1 MKRFTLILSLMVAM
15 VTTAMAQLEV
25 DKVYQLKSGR
35 DANKVMFN
43 KQDKPG
49 TAAISNSDY
58 SQYFVIEKGT
68 VDGTYAVRDL
78 NYNKYLKPNKATSG
92 KWTNSEDK
100 TTDTD
105 LYISVE
111 NKETGAVSIR
121 YSEPSVAGTH
131 NGAHHEGWEGHIVSW
146 EATADASRWTPVE
159 IGTIDELNAKIGQ
172 EKTTYNSAKSNA
184 AAILASANYSLGS
197 TTKIELQVKDP
208 NAAGYVWANTYA
220 PGDEGVIDYLIDGDN
235 NTFFHTNWNS
245 YATDGTK
252 DYLEVDLGEGNSVTN
267 LVFDYVTRHNGSTD
281 FPTSVTILGS
291 NDKSEYEEVGTISF
305 GLPVG
310 NTKSYTSPAFGNGK
324 SYRYIR
330 FRVNSTSRGNASI
343 PYFHLAEFNLYK
355 AEVQIAEGYE
365 KYVSEV
371 AVVDAANK
379 LAEPTT
385 PNEVSYAG
393 SALQNSVT
401 AYNDANREVVLV
413 YNLYYGER
421 LIETQSVVGLR
432 GDAFPE
438 AILNPKWGYVK
449 ATTPDGVVETA
460 GEQKITLTV
469 EGCPFEFADSYNNI
483 TKWYYMNVRDDGP
496 TYAYYD
502 NTIDYIKA
510 TEKSVPAD
518 KKNIYAWAFIGNPFD
533 GYQIV
538 NNAAGESMVLSSP
551 QAPTGTQNAN
561 ELPRMVSKTGAA
573 GNTSWIVI
581 APYHD
586 DVKAENGFY
595 IQHPTATSYAINRQ
609 GYNGANTLCYWTG
622 RDTGSTFQVV
632 ECDMTGLADLKAYI
646 AQVEAA
652 IAAYGQGGTTVGYY
666 TAEST
671 AALVAALAEAK
682 AAAETNTSA
691 AENAA
696 TQVALQNVVAALETI
711 QPTEGAFYY
720 ISSAMP
726 STDGRSGQKMYVNND
741 GAMQFQNAATLA
753 NVFQFVPAGDNTFY
767 LYNVERGTYLNTNK
781 EHNGGQATA
790 VAKTGTV
797 EVAIA
802 NMGRANV
809 VSIIPNG
816 GAMLHAQASG
826 SQVVAWNNTDNAGA
840 SAWIISEVTD
850 IAELSHEITVGE
862 AGYATL
868 CLGYNAAIPALAGEE
883 CGVYTAAVVDGYAA
897 MTKVEGVLPANTAVI
912 VKATAGTY
920 NFNYATGEVSAI
932 ENNELE
938 GTTINANITEDAYVL
953 GYINVAEEGEEERK
967 EVGLYTATKNK
978 LDNTAWLNNAFKAYL
993 PKTAGMNAA
1002 SYSFR
1007 FGEGTTGVE
1016 NVVVENEVKAI
1027 YDLTGRRVENISAP
1041 GIYIVNG
1048 VKKLVR

>member
-1 MKRFTLILSLMVAM
+1 MRKFTLILSLLVAF

-25 DKVYQLKSGR
+25 GKVYQLKSGR
-35 DANKVMFN
+35 DAKKVMFN

-49 TAAISNSDY
+49 TAAMSNSDY
-58 SQYFVIEKGT
+58 SQYFVIEEGT
-68 VDGTYAVRDL
+68 VEGTYAVRDL
-78 NYNKYLKPNKATSG
+78 NYNKYLKPNKATSQI
-92 KWTNSEDK
+92 WTNSDAK
-100 TTDTD
+100 TADTD

-111 NKETGAVSIR
+111 NNETGAVSIR
-121 YSEPSVAGTH
+121 FSEPSVAGTH
-131 NGAHHEGWEGHIVSW
+131 NGAHHEGWYGDIVSW

-159 IGTIDELNAKIGQ
+159 IGTIDELNAKIEQ
-172 EKTTYNSAKSNA
+172 EKATYNSAKSNA
-184 AAILASANYSLGS
+184 AAILTSANYNLVS
-197 TTKIELQVKDP
+197 TTKIALQVKDP
-208 NAAGYVWANTYA
+208 NAAGYVWANTNA

-245 YATDGTK
+245 YASDGTK

-355 AEVQIAEGYE
+355 AEVQITEGYE

-379 LAEPTT
+379 LETTT
-385 PNEVSYAG
+385 PNEVAYAG
-393 SALQNSVT
+393 FNLNNSVS

-432 GDAFPE
+432 GEAFPE

-460 GEQKITLTV
+460 GEQNITLTV

-561 ELPRMVSKTGAA
+561 ELPRMVSKTEAA

-581 APYHD
+581 APNHD

-711 QPTEGAFYY
+711 QPEEGKFYY
-720 ISSAMP
+720 IASAMP
-726 STDGRSGQKMYVNND
+726 STDARGGQKMYVNND
-741 GAMQFQNAATLA
+741 GAMQFQNAETLG
-753 NVFQFVPAGDNTFY
+753 NVFQFVPAGDNAFY
-767 LYNVERGTYLNTNK
+767 LYNVERGTYLNTAK
-781 EHNGGQATA
+781 GHNGGQATA
-790 VAKTGTV
+790 VATTGSV
-797 EVAIA
+797 KVSVA
-802 NMGRANV
+802 NMGRENV

-826 SQVVAWNNTDNAGA
+826 SKVVAWNNTDNAGA
-840 SAWIISEVTD
+840 SAWIIDEVTD
-850 IAELSHEITVGE
+850 ITELTHNVNIGE
-862 AGYATL
+862 AGYSTL
-868 CLGYNAAIPALAGEE
+868 YLGCNVTIPEGVEAYTVTSLENGEANLAAVEGAIPA
-883 CGVYTAAVVDGYAA
+883 
-897 MTKVEGVLPANTAVI
+897 KTAVI
-912 VKATAGTY
+912 LKKAEEATTY
-920 NFNYATGEVSAI
+920 SFNYAESAVAAGENMLLGS
-932 ENNELE
+932 
-938 GTTINANITEDAYVL
+938 TINTYVDGPAYIL
-953 GYINVAEEGEEERK
+953 AMPEGK
-967 EVGLYTATKNK
+967 EVGLYTAAINKNEAGAEGETHFK
-978 LDNTAWLNNAFKAYL
+978 NNAFKAYMPKEVANESAYFGFRL
-993 PKTAGMNAA
+993 P
-1002 SYSFR
+1002 
-1007 FGEGTTGVE
+1007 GTTGIENVTVE
-1016 NVVVENEVKAI
+1016 NGVKAI
-1027 YDLTGRRVENISAP
+1027 FDLTGRRVESVTAP

-1048 VKKLVR
+1048 KKVLVK

>member
-1 MKRFTLILSLMVAM
+1 MKKLISLMLMLLVA
-15 VTTAMAQLEV
+15 VTTFAQLGV
-25 DKVYQLKSGR
+25 GKVYQLKSGR

-49 TAAISNSDY
+49 TAAMSNSDY
-58 SQYFVIEKGT
+58 SQYFVIEEGT

-92 KWTNSEDK
+92 TWTNSDAK
-100 TTDTD
+100 TADTD

-111 NKETGAVSIR
+111 NEETGAVSIR
-121 YSEPSVAGTH
+121 FSEPSVAGTH
-131 NGAHHEGWEGHIVSW
+131 NGAHHEGWYGDIVSW

-159 IGTIDELNAKIGQ
+159 IGTIDELNAKIEQ
-172 EKTTYNSAKSNA
+172 ERTTYIDAKSNA
-184 AAILASANYSLGS
+184 AEILASANYSLVS
-197 TTKIELQVKDP
+197 TTKIALQVKDP
-208 NAAGYVWANTYA
+208 NAAGYVWANTKA

-252 DYLEVDLGEGNSVTN
+252 DYLEVDLGEGNSVKN

-355 AEVQIAEGYE
+355 AEVQIAEGYD

-385 PNEVSYAG
+385 ANEFAYTG

-401 AYNDANREVVLV
+401 AYNDANREVVLA

-432 GDAFPE
+432 GEAFPE

-460 GEQKITLTV
+460 GTHNITLTV

-483 TKWYYMNVRDDGP
+483 TNWYYMNVRDDDP

-502 NTIDYIKA
+502 GAIDYIKA
-510 TEKSVPAD
+510 TEKSVPAGQ
-518 KKNIYAWAFIGNPFD
+518 KNSYAWAFIGNPFD

-538 NNAAGESMVLSSP
+538 NNAAGESKVLSSP
-551 QAPTGTQNAN
+551 QVPTGTQNAN
-561 ELPRMVSKTGAA
+561 ELPRMVSKTEAA
-573 GNTSWIVI
+573 GNTSWVII

-586 DVKAENGFY
+586 GVKAENGFY

-609 GYNGANTLCYWTG
+609 GYNSANTLCYWTG

-632 ECDMTGLADLKAYI
+632 ECDMTGLADLQAYI

-666 TAEST
+666 TEEST
-671 AALVAALAEAK
+671 AALASALVAAK
-682 AAAETNTSA
+682 AAAEANESA
-691 AENAA
+691 AANTAA
-696 TQVALQNVVAALETI
+696 QVALQDAVAALETI
-711 QPTEGAFYY
+711 QPVEGVLYTVKNAY
-720 ISSAMP
+720 SSVYM
-726 STDGRSGQKMYVNND
+726 NLND
-741 GAMQFQNAATLA
+741 IATAAVWNGGAALNE
-753 NVFQFVPAGDNTFY
+753 VFCFVPAEKEGEFYMYNVKRGRYLSNNPGHGGGHIIFAADNT
-767 LYNVERGTYLNTNK
+767 ND
-781 EHNGGQATA
+781 A
-790 VAKTGTV
+790 VAVTIKNLGA
-797 EVAIA
+797 E
-802 NMGRANV
+802 NR
-809 VSIIPNG
+809 VSITPAG
-816 GAMLHAQASG
+816 GATIHHDAGQG
-826 SQVVAWNNTDNAGA
+826 VVVAWNGDKNSR
-840 SAWIISEVTD
+840 SAWVVEAVANS
-850 IAELSHEITVGE
+850 AELVHTLTVSE

-868 CLGYNAAIPALAGEE
+868 YLACDVVIPETVEAYVATEFDEE
-883 CGVYTAAVVDGYAA
+883 GNLELTNITGI
-897 MTKVEGVLPANTAVI
+897 LPANTAVI
-912 VKATAGTY
+912 VKAAAENYTFAYSAEKGTPVT
-920 NFNYATGEVSAI
+920 NL
-932 ENNELE
+932 LE
-938 GTTINANITEDAYVL
+938 GTTVKTNIEDAAYVL
-953 GYINVAEEGEEERK
+953 GNANGIGMYIAEKNQNEG
-967 EVGLYTATKNK
+967 A
-978 LDNTAWLNNAFKAYL
+978 AWLNNAFKAYL
-993 PKTAGMNAA
+993 PASVVPASVQGAA

-1007 FGEGTTGVE
+1007 FAEGTTGIS
-1016 NVVVENEVKAI
+1016 EVKGESGNVKVI
-1027 YDLTGRRVENISAP
+1027 YDLTGRRVENPSN
-1041 GIYIVNG
+1041 GIYIING
-1048 VKKLVR
+1048 VKTLVK